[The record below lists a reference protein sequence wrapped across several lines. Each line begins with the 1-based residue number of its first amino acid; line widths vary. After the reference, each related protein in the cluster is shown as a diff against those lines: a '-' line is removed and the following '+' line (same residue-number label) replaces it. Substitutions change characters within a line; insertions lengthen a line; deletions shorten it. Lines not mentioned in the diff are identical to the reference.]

1 MPLITKEEIAEL
13 TDVNQ
18 KNCISIFIPTHRAG
32 KKVLQGQDILS
43 LKNQLKEV
51 NNKLAKKGFHA
62 DAIKKMMAPVQQLID
77 DTSFWRQQSDGLAI
91 FIADGFSKVYT
102 LPIYF
107 KEFNYVS
114 NSFYLKPLMPMF
126 VGDGNFY
133 LLMLERSNVKLYECT
148 RDSFTEISVDHCIP
162 ETKQDVVGYD
172 YEQKNLQ
179 FRTGQIGTGQ
189 TGTGHAM
196 YHGQEAATG
205 KRKNEIKKYLRAI
218 NDGLAP
224 LFKEEDIPMLIVAQD
239 PLFDMYRE
247 VNSYPNLMEENLK
260 VNFGDTH
267 INEVHELA
275 WERMTSVFDQ
285 KRKDKIAR
293 FVDEQ
298 GTGKTAIGINEIIP
312 AAFNGKVDALFCENK
327 SDIFGNYKEE
337 NNSIIVNQSEEDDN
351 TISLMNV
358 AAVKTFLNGG
368 EVYLLDKEE
377 MPNPNSRI
385 NALYRY

>member
-1 MPLITKEEIAEL
+1 MTLISKKEITEL
-13 TDVNQ
+13 HDEKHQ
-18 KNCISIFIPTHRAG
+18 NCISIFIPTHRAG
-32 KKVLQGQDILS
+32 KKVLQQEDALS

-51 NNKLAKKGFHA
+51 KNKLAKKGLHA
-62 DAIKKMMAPVQQLID
+62 DAVNKMTAPVQKLID
-77 DTSFWRQQSDGLAI
+77 DSSFWREQSDGLAI
-91 FIADGFSKVYT
+91 FIAEGFSKTYS

-107 KEFNYVS
+107 KGFNYVS

-126 VGDGNFY
+126 VGDGEFF

-148 RDSFTEISVDHCIP
+148 KHSFTEISIDDLIP
-162 ETKQDVVGYD
+162 ETKQDRVGFD

-179 FRTGQIGTGQ
+179 FRTGQAGTGQ
-189 TGTGHAM
+189 VM

-224 LFKEEDIPMLIVAQD
+224 LFREENMPMLIAAQD
-239 PLFDMYRE
+239 ALFAVYKE
-247 VNSYPNLMEENLK
+247 VNSYQHLMERNLK
-260 VNFGDTH
+260 VDFGDTN
-267 INEVHELA
+267 IYEAHELA
-275 WERMTSVFDQ
+275 WEMMAPVFDQ
-285 KRKDKIAR
+285 KRKDKIAL
-293 FVDEQ
+293 FLNEQ
-298 GTGKTAIGINEIIP
+298 GTGKTAIGIDKIVP
-312 AAFNGKVDALFCENK
+312 AAINGKIDAIFCENM

-337 NNSIIVNQSEEDDN
+337 SNSIIVTQSEENDS

-358 AAVKTFLNGG
+358 AAVKTFINGG
-368 EVYLLDKEE
+368 DVYLLDKEE

>member
-1 MPLITKEEIAEL
+1 MPLITKKEIAEL
-13 TDVNQ
+13 SDVNQ

-32 KKVLQGQDILS
+32 KKVLQREDTIV

-51 NNKLAKKGFHA
+51 NNKLVKKGFPVG
-62 DAIKKMMAPVQQLID
+62 DIKKMLAPVQQLID
-77 DTSFWRQQSDGLAI
+77 DTSFWREQSDGLAI
-91 FIADGFSKVYT
+91 FIAEGFSKVYT
-102 LPIYF
+102 LPVYF

-148 RDSFTEISVDHCIP
+148 QHSFTEIKIDDCIP

-179 FRTGQIGTGQ
+179 FRTGQAGQ
-189 TGTGHAM
+189 GAM
-196 YHGQEAATG
+196 FHGQEAATG

-218 NDGLAP
+218 NDGLTP
-224 LFKEEDIPMLIVAQD
+224 LLKEETMPMLVAAQD
-239 PLFDMYRE
+239 PLFDIYKE
-247 VNSYPNLMEENLK
+247 VNTYLNVMEENLK
-260 VNFGDTH
+260 VNFGDTD
-267 INEVHELA
+267 IYEVHELA
-275 WERMTSVFDQ
+275 WEKMASVFDQ
-285 KRKDKIAR
+285 KRKEKIAL
-293 FVDEQ
+293 FLEEQ
-298 GTGKTAIGINEIIP
+298 GTGKTAIGIDEIIP
-312 AAFNGKVDALFCENK
+312 AAFDGKVDALFCENM

-337 NNSIIVNQSEEDDN
+337 NNSIIVTQSEEGDN
-351 TISLMNV
+351 TVSLMNV
-358 AAVKTFLNGG
+358 AVVKTFLNSG
-368 EVYLLDKEE
+368 EVYLLDKEQ

>member
-1 MPLITKEEIAEL
+1 
-13 TDVNQ
+13 
-18 KNCISIFIPTHRAG
+18 
-32 KKVLQGQDILS
+32 
-43 LKNQLKEV
+43 
-51 NNKLAKKGFHA
+51 
-62 DAIKKMMAPVQQLID
+62 
-77 DTSFWRQQSDGLAI
+77 
-91 FIADGFSKVYT
+91 
-102 LPIYF
+102 
-107 KEFNYVS
+107 
-114 NSFYLKPLMPMF
+114 MPMF

-148 RDSFTEISVDHCIP
+148 QHSFTEIKIDDCIP

-179 FRTGQIGTGQ
+179 FRTGQAGEGR
-189 TGTGHAM
+189 AM

-224 LFKEEDIPMLIVAQD
+224 LLKEETMPMLIAAQD
-239 PLFDMYRE
+239 PLFDMYKE
-247 VNSYPNLMEENLK
+247 VNTYPNVMEQNLK
-260 VNFGDTH
+260 INFGDTN
-267 INEVHELA
+267 IYEAHELA
-275 WERMTSVFDQ
+275 WESISSVFDQ
-285 KRKDKIAR
+285 TRKDKIAL
-293 FVDEQ
+293 FLDEQ
-298 GTGKTAIGINEIIP
+298 GTGKTAIGIGEIIP
-312 AAFNGKVDALFCENK
+312 AAFNGKVDALFCENR

-337 NNSIIVNQSEEDDN
+337 NSSITVTQSEEDDN

>member
-1 MPLITKEEIAEL
+1 MPIITKKELAEL
-13 TDVNQ
+13 SDVNQ
-18 KNCISIFIPTHRAG
+18 ENCISIFIPTHRAG
-32 KKVLQGQDILS
+32 KKVLQGEDTLV

-51 NNKLAKKGFHA
+51 NNKLAKKGFPA
-62 DAIKKMMAPVQQLID
+62 GDIKKMMAPVQQLID
-77 DTSFWRQQSDGLAI
+77 NTSFWREQSDGLAI

-102 LPIYF
+102 LPVYF
-107 KEFNYVS
+107 QEFNYVS

-133 LLMLERSNVKLYECT
+133 LLMLKRSNVKLYECT
-148 RDSFTEISVDHCIP
+148 QHSFTEIKIDDCIP

-179 FRTGQIGTGQ
+179 FRTGQAGAGR
-189 TGTGHAM
+189 AM

-224 LFKEEDIPMLIVAQD
+224 LLKEETMPMLIAAQD
-239 PLFDMYRE
+239 PLFDMYKE
-247 VNSYPNLMEENLK
+247 VNTYRNVMEENLK
-260 VNFGDTH
+260 VNFGDTN
-267 INEVHELA
+267 IYEVHELA
-275 WERMTSVFDQ
+275 WEKMASVFDQ
-285 KRKDKIAR
+285 ARKDKIAL
-293 FVDEQ
+293 FLDEQ
-298 GTGKTAIGINEIIP
+298 GTGKTAIGIDEIIP
-312 AAFNGKVDALFCENK
+312 AAFNGKVDALFCENM

-337 NNSIIVNQSEEDDN
+337 NNSIMVTQSEEDDN

>member
-1 MPLITKEEIAEL
+1 MSLITKKEIDEL
-13 TDVNQ
+13 HDLNQ
-18 KNCISIFIPTHRAG
+18 ENCISIFIPTHRAG
-32 KKVLQGQDILS
+32 KKVLQQEDTLM

-51 NNKLAKKGFHA
+51 KNKLAKKGLHA
-62 DAIKKMMAPVQQLID
+62 DVVNKMTAPVQELID
-77 DTSFWRQQSDGLAI
+77 DSSFWREQSDGLAI
-91 FIADGFSKVYT
+91 FIADGFSKTYT
-102 LPIYF
+102 PPIYF
-107 KEFNYVS
+107 KEFNYIS

-133 LLMLERSNVKLYECT
+133 FLMLERSNVKLYECT
-148 RDSFTEISVDHCIP
+148 QHSFTEIIVDDLIP
-162 ETKQDVVGYD
+162 ETKQDRVGFD

-179 FRTGQIGTGQ
+179 FRTGQTGTGQ
-189 TGTGHAM
+189 AM

-224 LFKEEDIPMLIVAQD
+224 LFREENMPMLIAAQR
-239 PLFDMYRE
+239 PLFDIYKE
-247 VNSYPNLMEENLK
+247 VNSYPNLLGEFLNI
-260 VNFGDTH
+260 NFGDTTIH
-267 INEVHELA
+267 EAHELA
-275 WERMTSVFDQ
+275 WQMMAPIFDK

-293 FVDEQ
+293 FIDEQ
-298 GTGKTAIGINEIIP
+298 GTGKTAIGIDKIIP

-327 SDIFGNYKEE
+327 SDIFGSYKEE
-337 NNSIIVNQSEEDDN
+337 NNAFTVTQSEENDN

-385 NALYRY
+385 NALFRY

>member
-1 MPLITKEEIAEL
+1 MSLISKKEIVEL
-13 TDVNQ
+13 HDVNQ
-18 KNCISIFIPTHRAG
+18 EYCISIFIPTHRAG
-32 KKVLQGQDILS
+32 KKVLQQEDTLA

-51 NNKLAKKGFHA
+51 NNKLAKKGLSA
-62 DAIKKMMAPVQQLID
+62 NVAKKMTAPVQQLID
-77 DTSFWRQQSDGLAI
+77 NSSFWREQSDGLAI
-91 FIADGFSKVYT
+91 FIADGFSKIYT

-107 KEFNYVS
+107 KEFNYIS

-148 RDSFTEISVDHCIP
+148 RHSFTEITIDDLIP
-162 ETKQDVVGYD
+162 ETKQDRVGFD

-179 FRTGQIGTGQ
+179 FRTGQTGTGQ
-189 TGTGHAM
+189 AM
-196 YHGQEAATG
+196 FHGQEAATG
-205 KRKNEIKKYLRAI
+205 KRDNEIKKYLRAI

-224 LFKEEDIPMLIVAQD
+224 LFRDENIPMLIASQR
-239 PLFDMYRE
+239 PLFDIYKE
-247 VNSYPNLMEENLK
+247 VNSYPNLMEEYLN
-260 VNFGDTH
+260 VNFGDT
-267 INEVHELA
+267 NMYKVHELA

-285 KRKDKIAR
+285 KRKDKIAL
-293 FVDEQ
+293 FLKEQ
-298 GTGKTAIGINEIIP
+298 GTGKTAIGIDKIIP
-312 AAFNGKVDALFCENK
+312 AAINGKVDALFCENK

-337 NNSIIVNQSEEDDN
+337 NNSIIVTQNEENDN

-358 AAVKTFLNGG
+358 AAVRTFLNGG
-368 EVYLLDKEE
+368 EVYLLDREE

>member
-1 MPLITKEEIAEL
+1 MALISKKEIAEL
-13 TDVNQ
+13 HDVNQ
-18 KNCISIFIPTHRAG
+18 ENCISIFIPTHRAG
-32 KKVLQGQDILS
+32 KKVLQQEDTLA

-51 NNKLAKKGFHA
+51 KNKLAKKSFHTN
-62 DAIKKMMAPVQQLID
+62 DITKMTAPVQELID
-77 DTSFWRQQSDGLAI
+77 NSSFWREQSDGLAI
-91 FIADGFSKVYT
+91 FIADGFSKIYT
-102 LPIYF
+102 LPVYF
-107 KEFNYVS
+107 KEFNYIS

-148 RDSFTEISVDHCIP
+148 RHSFTEISIDDLIP
-162 ETKQDVVGYD
+162 ETKQDRVGYD

-179 FRTGQIGTGQ
+179 FRTGQAGTGQ
-189 TGTGHAM
+189 AM

-205 KRKNEIKKYLRAI
+205 KRDNEIKKYLRAI

-224 LFKEEDIPMLIVAQD
+224 LFREENMPMLIAAQR
-239 PLFDMYRE
+239 PLFDIYKG
-247 VNSYPNLMEENLK
+247 VNTYPNLMEEFLN
-260 VNFGDTH
+260 VNFGDTD
-267 INEVHELA
+267 IYEAHELA
-275 WERMTSVFDQ
+275 WEMMAPVFDQ
-285 KRKDKIAR
+285 KRKDKIAL
-293 FVDEQ
+293 FLEVQ
-298 GTGKTAIGINEIIP
+298 GTGKTAIGIDKIIP
-312 AAFNGKVDALFCENK
+312 AAFHGKVDTLFCENK

-337 NNSIIVNQSEEDDN
+337 SNAITVTQSEENDN

-368 EVYLLDKEE
+368 KVYLLDKEE

>member
-1 MPLITKEEIAEL
+1 M
-13 TDVNQ
+13 
-18 KNCISIFIPTHRAG
+18 
-32 KKVLQGQDILS
+32 

-51 NNKLAKKGFHA
+51 KNKLAKKGLHA
-62 DAIKKMMAPVQQLID
+62 DVVNKMTAPVQELID
-77 DTSFWRQQSDGLAI
+77 DSSFWREQSDGLAI
-91 FIADGFSKVYT
+91 FIADGFSKTYT

-107 KEFNYVS
+107 KEFNYIS

-133 LLMLERSNVKLYECT
+133 FLMLERSNVKLYECT
-148 RDSFTEISVDHCIP
+148 QHSFTEIIVDDLIP
-162 ETKQDVVGYD
+162 ETKQDRVGFD

-179 FRTGQIGTGQ
+179 FRTGQTGTGQ
-189 TGTGHAM
+189 AM

-224 LFKEEDIPMLIVAQD
+224 LFREENMPMLIAAQR
-239 PLFDMYRE
+239 PLFDIYKE
-247 VNSYPNLMEENLK
+247 VNSYPNLLGEFLNI
-260 VNFGDTH
+260 NFGDTTIH
-267 INEVHELA
+267 EAHELA
-275 WERMTSVFDQ
+275 WQMMAPIFDK

-293 FVDEQ
+293 FIDEQ
-298 GTGKTAIGINEIIP
+298 GTGKTAIGIDKIIP

-327 SDIFGNYKEE
+327 SDIFGSYKEE
-337 NNSIIVNQSEEDDN
+337 NNAFTVTQSEENDN

-385 NALYRY
+385 NALFRY

>member
-1 MPLITKEEIAEL
+1 MQIITKKEIAEL
-13 TDVNQ
+13 IDVNQ
-18 KNCISIFIPTHRAG
+18 ENCISIFIPTHRAG
-32 KKVLQGQDILS
+32 KKVLQGEDTIV

-51 NNKLAKKGFHA
+51 TNKLAKKGLPA
-62 DAIKKMMAPVQQLID
+62 GDIKKMIAPVQQLID
-77 DTSFWRQQSDGLAI
+77 NTSFWREQSDGLAI
-91 FIADGFSKVYT
+91 FIADGFSKVCT
-102 LPIYF
+102 LPVYF

-148 RDSFTEISVDHCIP
+148 HHSFTEIKIDDCIP

-179 FRTGQIGTGQ
+179 FRTGQAGEGR
-189 TGTGHAM
+189 AM

-205 KRKNEIKKYLRAI
+205 KQKNEIKKYLRAI

-224 LFKEEDIPMLIVAQD
+224 LLKEETMPMLIAAQD
-239 PLFDMYRE
+239 PLFDIYKE
-247 VNSYPNLMEENLK
+247 VNTYPNVMEENLK
-260 VNFGDTH
+260 VNFGGTN
-267 INEVHELA
+267 IYETHELA
-275 WERMTSVFDQ
+275 WESISSVFD
-285 KRKDKIAR
+285 KARKDKIAL
-293 FVDEQ
+293 FLDEQ
-298 GTGKTAIGINEIIP
+298 GTGKTAIGIDEIIP
-312 AAFNGKVDALFCENK
+312 AAFNGKVAALFCENM

-337 NNSIIVNQSEEDDN
+337 NNAIMVTQSEEDDN

-368 EVYLLDKEE
+368 AVYLLDKEE